1 MIMNSTSLT
10 IGWNRLEE
18 MAMARDSG
26 VVMRMCGGFE
36 HPLPFTLRRITCS
49 QSDSDLLRSIGR
61 YRDLISSK
69 GPMRLRWMSF
79 ARALMGEMYM
89 HMTRSWSVPSKDART
104 KRSMTVKNAVNV
116 LPDPVG
122 LQRRR

>member
-1 MIMNSTSLT
+1 MT

-26 VVMRMCGGFE
+26 VVMRMCTFPE
-36 HPLPFTLRRITCS
+36 HPLPFTGDVSPVLNPTLIS
-49 QSDSDLLRSIGR
+49 FARSGR